1 MMDTESLIRTL
12 AQDRADAVPMP
23 RAWALAAGIAAIL
36 AAMAFWAST
45 GPRPDIADAAG
56 TVRFLFKFVVTLSL
70 FATALW
76 ALSALA
82 RPGADARAVL
92 PALLVAPSLL
102 LIAIGME
109 LMAIS
114 ADQIGPRW
122 IGNNSLVCVTS
133 IPLIGI
139 GPLAAFLLALRHG
152 APDRP
157 ALAGALAGIVAG
169 GLAATFYAAHC
180 ADDSPL
186 FVATWY
192 TLAIALLAVVGAAAG
207 RVVARW

>member
-1 MMDTESLIRTL
+1 MMDTENLIRTL
-12 AQDRADAVPMP
+12 ALDKADAVPMK
-23 RAWALAAGIAAIL
+23 RAWALAAGLAAIL
-36 AAMAFWAST
+36 AAAVFWISL
-45 GPRPDIADAAG
+45 GPRPDIADAAA

-70 FATALW
+70 FATGLW
-76 ALSALA
+76 ALAALA
-82 RPGADARAVL
+82 RPGANARAVL

-102 LIAIGME
+102 LVAVGME
-109 LMAIS
+109 FMAIP
-114 ADQIGPRW
+114 ADQIGSRW
-122 IGNNSLVCVTS
+122 LGNNSIVCMTS

-192 TLAIALLAVVGAAAG
+192 TLAIAFLALVGAFAG